1 MWLENGKK
9 EAADTEEQQILSE
22 NLQTFN
28 LIMKLLVF
36 LKASQPKGQDPIWVQ
51 AIYSLR
57 SFIDAPQER
66 VINLVLVYFTNSLSS
81 DIVWEYGKLLS
92 SNSSWNDLL
101 FLSLCFLKQEDP
113 LSFSCIL
120 SVQCDI

>member
-1 MWLENGKK
+1 MWLENAKK
-9 EAADTEEQQILSE
+9 EAADTEEQQIHSE

-57 SFIDAPQER
+57 SFIDAPQGR
-66 VINLVLVYFTNSLSS
+66 VINLVLVYFTNLLSS
-81 DIVWEYGKLLS
+81 DGYCMGIWETP
-92 SNSSWNDLL
+92 
-101 FLSLCFLKQEDP
+101 Q
-113 LSFSCIL
+113 
-120 SVQCDI
+120 